1 MCVNHSFNATV
12 DVQNLPY
19 IRVLEPNNILQKEY
33 LAHQGNLCHE
43 FKGSVE
49 SVTNSM
55 NGCGFVCEL
64 SCITHC

>member
-1 MCVNHSFNATV
+1 MCKTSPIKIN
-12 DVQNLPY
+12 

-55 NGCGFVCEL
+55 NGCGFVYEL